1 MIEEFKDIPEYEGL
15 YQVSNLGN
23 VKGLSKNIILK
34 KSKVY
39 FGYYIVSLYKDKIR
53 KSFYIHKLVAI
64 TFLEHKPCGHKLVI
78 DHINDDPCDNRVENL
93 QIVSQRFNSYKTK
106 NKYSSKLKGVG
117 WHNNKWRA
125 RIQINNKTLH
135 LGHFKTEEEAHEAYK
150 LKLKTI

>member
-53 KSFYIHKLVAI
+53 TI
-64 TFLEHKPCGHKLVI
+64 E
-78 DHINDDPCDNRVENL
+78 
-93 QIVSQRFNSYKTK
+93 
-106 NKYSSKLKGVG
+106 LK
-117 WHNNKWRA
+117 A
-125 RIQINNKTLH
+125 RK
-135 LGHFKTEEEAHEAYK
+135 K
-150 LKLKTI
+150 